1 MAKDM
6 KQYDV
11 EINGMQTTVKLTAD
25 DAKKR
30 GLSDKNLHQAKSSAK
45 GRGAANKAA
54 PAPANKAGAAG
65 DDKGDTKDSEPVG
78 SSRGVVVKPADKS

>member
-1 MAKDM
+1 MSKDM

-30 GLSDKNLHQAKSSAK
+30 GLSDKNLHQAKAAPK
-45 GRGAANKAA
+45 GRAASNKAA
-54 PAPANKAGAAG
+54 SAPANKGTG
-65 DDKGDTKDSEPVG
+65 DDKGEAVG
-78 SSRGVVVKPADKS
+78 ESRGVVVKSADKS

>member
-1 MAKDM
+1 MSKDM

-30 GLSDKNLHQAKSSAK
+30 GLSDKNLHQAKAAPK
-45 GRGAANKAA
+45 GRAAANKAA
-54 PAPANKAGAAG
+54 PAPANKAGTADA
-65 DDKGDTKDSEPVG
+65 DKGD
-78 SSRGVVVKPADKS
+78 ADKA

>member
-1 MAKDM
+1 MSRDM

-30 GLSDKNLHQAKSSAK
+30 GLTDKNLHQVKAK
-45 GRGAANKAA
+45 GRAAANKAA
-54 PAPANKAGAAG
+54 AAPANKAGAADDDKG
-65 DDKGDTKDSEPVG
+65 DDKGSEPVG

>member
-1 MAKDM
+1 MSRDM

-30 GLSDKNLHQAKSSAK
+30 GLTDKNLHQAKAAPK

-54 PAPANKAGAAG
+54 PAPANKASAAD
-65 DDKGDTKDSEPVG
+65 DDKGDGKGSETVG
-78 SSRGVVVKPADKS
+78 STRGVVVKPADKS